1 MIDDCDPDTSLVGFR
16 LTIAGSKNV
25 VCRSISDT
33 NGVLVHYSFIATR
46 VIELQ
51 NRLSATRISL
61 PVIRI
66 TSHGD
71 VRMAKDAMR
80 AGACQFLE
88 KLLRLHELWASI
100 QEAIRLAETR
110 WRDREQCEEN
120 AMQLASLTEADNDKE
135 ILDSRCQEFLVV
147 QPD

>member
-1 MIDDCDPDTSLVGFR
+1 MSDDCDPDISLVGFR

-25 VCRSISDT
+25 VCRSTADT

-51 NRLSATRISL
+51 NRLPAARISL
-61 PVIRI
+61 PVIMI

-80 AGACQFLE
+80 AGACQLLE
-88 KLLRLHELWASI
+88 KLLRLHEL
-100 QEAIRLAETR
+100 
-110 WRDREQCEEN
+110 
-120 AMQLASLTEADNDKE
+120 
-135 ILDSRCQEFLVV
+135 
-147 QPD
+147 